1 MVASAVPGVAAAGA
15 AYADM
20 SSQMDL
26 MDAKFT
32 ALASAVTSITSTVS
46 TLSTSSTCLL
56 SKVCLLHMLT
66 FQEKNVKLKFFQVKE
81 ITTVTRTAITGTT
94 SYSDLT
100 VTSAATTIPDFTTTT
115 DKNTGESLILMNR
128 NFIKS
133 MEDISDP
140 SCS

>member
-1 MVASAVPGVAAAGA
+1 
-15 AYADM
+15 M

-32 ALASAVTSITSTVS
+32 ALASAVTSISSTMT

-56 SKVCLLHMLT
+56 SKVIKV
-66 FQEKNVKLKFFQVKE
+66 QVKREINVEIYEIGSISHYFQVKE
-81 ITTVTRTAITGTT
+81 ITTVARTTITETT
-94 SYSDLT
+94 STTKGELYSTLN
-100 VTSAATTIPDFTTTT
+100 VTDADKAIPDFTTTT

-133 MEDISDP
+133 MEDIADP